1 MPVIQR
7 KEKYDNFWL
16 CVSVTLISVVFF
28 VYISVLAAEVY
39 AFCSQ
44 FSVVRLFVTWL
55 FQAIKPA

>member
-44 FSVVRLFVTWL
+44 LSVVRLFVTWL